1 MHTYSFGGGCLPPSA
16 LVGFAI
22 DDLVLVRDQRA
33 FDGMMQGGV
42 LAEAMVEGAGSL
54 VQVLLTLESLCSA
67 TSLQQAH
74 KRISNHF

>member
-1 MHTYSFGGGCLPPSA
+1 
-16 LVGFAI
+16 
-22 DDLVLVRDQRA
+22 
-33 FDGMMQGGV
+33 MMQGGV